1 MVQRCSSS
9 IQASRHRS
17 SAGPEEAEERG
28 QDGYVR
34 RDLSIALGCN
44 ANFVGVDWSSPM
56 DPFVDFIWVN
66 LWLLCLPYGVV
77 HPIWIWLCRTMK
89 V

>member
-1 MVQRCSSS
+1 RNGG
-9 IQASRHRS
+9 A
-17 SAGPEEAEERG
+17 ATEETGGG
-28 QDGYVR
+28 QDGYVK

-44 ANFVGVDWSSPM
+44 ANFVGVDWSSSM

-77 HPIWIWLCRTMK
+77 HPIWLCRTIK
-89 V
+89 VWFWKVFP